1 MKCKEC
7 NEEKTKSPLVRGK
20 HIRFCDKDGRIWN
33 GKQITSEA
41 LWQISCN
48 QINITFSGDT
58 WKSAVRFFQI
68 LRFL

>member
-33 GKQITSEA
+33 GKLCPDCYQKYNKERMRLSR
-41 LWQISCN
+41 LPKIS
-48 QINITFSGDT
+48 T
-58 WKSAVRFFQI
+58 AVPSDV
-68 LRFL
+68 